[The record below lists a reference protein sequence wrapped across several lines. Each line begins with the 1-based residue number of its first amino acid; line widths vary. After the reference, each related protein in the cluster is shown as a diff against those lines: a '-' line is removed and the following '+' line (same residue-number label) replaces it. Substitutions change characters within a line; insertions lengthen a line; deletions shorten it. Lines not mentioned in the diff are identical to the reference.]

1 MSTKKYY
8 HFIRLMGRSA
18 SHITLECALLCR
30 PTYAFIGEEVEAK
43 NQSLQDI
50 VMQLVAVIQNR
61 SSAGKNY
68 GVILVPE
75 GLIEFIPEVNA
86 LIKEINHVLSQPTV
100 ASEVDEIYQEVAA
113 QLTQASQTLLNF
125 LPKSIAHQLLLDR
138 DPHGN
143 VQVAKIETEK
153 LLIQLISSKLDKTT
167 KFAPQAHYFGYEG
180 RCAFPSQ
187 FDTNYCYNL
196 GHTAGVLIQ
205 MQFTGLMSCIRH
217 LHLPA
222 AQQQPCGYPLVA
234 MMCVERRKGKDVP
247 VIKKALTELDGEL
260 FQYYTTVR

>member
-1 MSTKKYY
+1 M
-8 HFIRLMGRSA
+8 
-18 SHITLECALLCR
+18 
-30 PTYAFIGEEVEAK
+30 TY
-43 NQSLQDI
+43 
-50 VMQLVAVIQNR
+50 
-61 SSAGKNY
+61 
-68 GVILVPE
+68 P
-75 GLIEFIPEVNA
+75 
-86 LIKEINHVLSQPTV
+86 
-100 ASEVDEIYQEVAA
+100 
-113 QLTQASQTLLNF
+113 
-125 LPKSIAHQLLLDR
+125 LPYSFARAHQLLLDR

-153 LLIQLISSKLDKTT
+153 LLIQLISSKLDKAT

-196 GHTAGVLIQ
+196 GHNAGVLIQ
-205 MQFTGLMSCIRH
+205 KQFTGLMSCIRH

-222 AQQQPCGYPLVA
+222 SQQQPCGYPLVA

-260 FQYYTTVR
+260 F